1 MCSSSES
8 PARSSEISTTR
19 LRQAQRKRKIDI
31 VIRLPR
37 GNCFQ
42 RGRAPPMAH
51 PQLTKPILVD
61 RWVPQP
67 NFSDAKHQVDPATQ
81 KPLEC
86 NVCHQATQSRETSDL
101 LMRRKRTGSL
111 VTLIA
116 RRLPRRQSLNRQAQL
131 KKCSSVKGRPFE
143 RLT

>member
-8 PARSSEISTTR
+8 PARSSELSTNR
-19 LRQAQRKRKIDI
+19 LRQAQRNRKIDI

-67 NFSDAKHQVDPATQ
+67 NFNHSKHQVDPPPQ
-81 KPLEC
+81 KPLESSA
-86 NVCHQATQSRETSDL
+86 CHQPTDTRETSD
-101 LMRRKRTGSL
+101 
-111 VTLIA
+111 VLIPA
-116 RRLPRRQSLNRQAQL
+116 NSN
-131 KKCSSVKGRPFE
+131 C
-143 RLT
+143 